1 MLVYKIA
8 ARKIAV
14 VGVPAKAFLFCF
26 LAMAANMIGVP
37 KAIIV
42 VSMGI
47 MDLVM
52 FNPAITQK
60 KGPYKTEEGCLSLT
74 GTRKVTRY
82 QDIKVEFQDMKFKKQ
97 KKTFKDFSAEIIQ
110 HEVDHLE
117 GVLI

>member
-1 MLVYKIA
+1 MFGYTPSLCGYLKTGV
-8 ARKIAV
+8 RSAV
-14 VGVPAKAFLFCF
+14 
-26 LAMAANMIGVP
+26 AANMIGVP

-42 VSMGI
+42 VSLGI

-60 KGPYKTEEGCLSLT
+60 KGPYETEEGCLSLT

-82 QDIKVEFQDMKFKKQ
+82 QKIKVEFQDMKFKKQ
-97 KKTFKDFSAEIIQ
+97 KKTFKDFPAEIIQ

>member
-1 MLVYKIA
+1 
-8 ARKIAV
+8 
-14 VGVPAKAFLFCF
+14 
-26 LAMAANMIGVP
+26 MAANMIGVP

-42 VSMGI
+42 VSLGI

-60 KGPYKTEEGCLSLT
+60 KGPYETEEGGLSLT

-82 QDIKVEFQDMKFKKQ
+82 QKIKVEFQDMKFKKQ
-97 KKTFKDFSAEIIQ
+97 KKTFKDFPAEIIQ